1 MEDRTMIDN
10 IQIKAT
16 LPAFQGNFEEVKI
29 KLSEG
34 LKYYEIGVTAD
45 NLKDANAMATELNK
59 LSGELDKL
67 RKEKVKEVS
76 APIKEFEDKV
86 KELVTMCQDSRQKIL
101 EQVKVF
107 EDEER
112 AKCLELLKKEAA
124 EVWEKLGIRDEFSK
138 PQISDLAILSNL
150 TDKGNLTSKAKNEV
164 WDRINAVKSLQDK
177 SDMRLLQLENAS
189 YKAGLKSPLTKVNI
203 ERFLFEAD
211 EEVYQKRLDELTQ
224 NELKR
229 QTETEARIKAEM
241 EKTATVEPD
250 KKEVST
256 VAPANNIP
264 EPKQEEPKIK
274 VIPADNGVYKI
285 MAIFELKADSET
297 EAIEMAKD
305 LLNMIGVEAEIRI
318 G

>member
-1 MEDRTMIDN
+1 MIEN
-10 IQIKAT
+10 IQIRAT
-16 LPAFQGNFEEVKI
+16 LPTFQGNFEEVKI

-34 LKYYEIGVTAD
+34 LKLYEIGVTAD

-86 KELVTMCQDSRQKIL
+86 KELVGMCQDSRQKIL

-107 EDEER
+107 EDAER
-112 AKCLELLKKEAA
+112 AKCLELLKKEAL
-124 EVWEKLGIRDEFSK
+124 EIWEKLGIRDEFLK
-138 PQISDLAILSNL
+138 PQIADLAILSNL
-150 TDKGNLTSKAKNEV
+150 TATGNLTAKAKNEV

-203 ERFLFEAD
+203 ERFLLEAD
-211 EEVYQKRLDELTQ
+211 EEVYQKRLGELIQ

-229 QTETEARIKAEM
+229 QTETEERIKKELEKQTSTAQEVAKAALPEAVTKAAEPL
-241 EKTATVEPD
+241 A
-250 KKEVST
+250 
-256 VAPANNIP
+256 
-264 EPKQEEPKIK
+264 EEPKIK
-274 VIPADNGVYKI
+274 VIPADGKYRI
-285 MAIFELKADSET
+285 TAIFELEANSEA
-297 EAIEMAKD
+297 EALEMAKD
-305 LLNMIGVEAEIRI
+305 LFGIMGVEAEIKAA
-318 G
+318 

>member
-1 MEDRTMIDN
+1 MNEL
-10 IQIKAT
+10 QITAT
-16 LPAFQGNFEEVKI
+16 LPTFQGNFEEVKI

-34 LKYYEIGVTAD
+34 LKLYEIGVTAD

-86 KELVTMCQDSRQKIL
+86 KELVSMCQDSRQKIL

-112 AKCLELLKKEAA
+112 AKCLELLKKEAS
-124 EVWEKLGIRDEFSK
+124 EIWEKLGIREEFSK
-138 PQISDLAILSNL
+138 PRISDLAILSNL
-150 TDKGNLTSKAKNEV
+150 TATGNLVAKAKNEV

-203 ERFLFEAD
+203 ERFLLEAD
-211 EEVYQKRLDELTQ
+211 EEVYQKRLDELIQ

-229 QTETEARIKAEM
+229 QTEIEERIKRELEKQATAIQEVAKAALPEAATKAAEPL
-241 EKTATVEPD
+241 A
-250 KKEVST
+250 
-256 VAPANNIP
+256 
-264 EPKQEEPKIK
+264 EEPKIK
-274 VIPADNGVYKI
+274 VIPADGKYRI
-285 MAIFELKADSET
+285 MAIFELEANSEA
-297 EAIEMAKD
+297 EALEMAKD
-305 LLNMIGVEAEIRI
+305 LFGIMGYQAEIKAA
-318 G
+318 

>member
-1 MEDRTMIDN
+1 MNEL
-10 IQIKAT
+10 QITAT
-16 LPAFQGNFEEVKI
+16 LPTITGNFEEVKI
-29 KLSEG
+29 KLKEG
-34 LKYYEIGVTAD
+34 LKLYEIGVTAD

-86 KELVTMCQDSRQKIL
+86 KELVSMCQDSRQKIL

-107 EDEER
+107 EDEQR
-112 AKCLELLKKEAA
+112 AKCLELLKKEAL

-138 PQISDLAILSNL
+138 PQISDLALLSNL
-150 TDKGNLTSKAKNEV
+150 TATGNLVSKAKNEV

-203 ERFLFEAD
+203 ERFLLEAD
-211 EEVYQKRLDELTQ
+211 EEVYQKRLNELIQ

-229 QTETEARIKAEM
+229 QTETEERIKKELEVKQAPTVQEVAKAVLPEAVTKAAEPL
-241 EKTATVEPD
+241 A
-250 KKEVST
+250 
-256 VAPANNIP
+256 
-264 EPKQEEPKIK
+264 EEPKIK
-274 VIPADNGVYKI
+274 AIPTDGKYRIV
-285 MAIFELKADSET
+285 AIFEL
-297 EAIEMAKD
+297 EANNEAEAVEMAKD
-305 LLNMIGVEAEIRI
+305 LFDIMGYQAEIKAV
-318 G
+318 